1 MAARPVENGMA
12 NGNHRAAR
20 WTNAGWGA
28 ARWLTTLTA
37 MALATGCA
45 SDAWRNNQATGY
57 NGYLND
63 IAQACAPL
71 QIGDKQLSEM
81 IRLNAVNES
90 YNYFVDATSR
100 LYYSQLEPESYRTAI
115 TGFFGA
121 GSTNEQSFQCIFSHL
136 PAGRAASPAR
146 RVIMY

>member
-1 MAARPVENGMA
+1 MA
-12 NGNHRAAR
+12 NGSDRAVR
-20 WTNAGWGA
+20 STNAEKG
-28 ARWLTTLTA
+28 ARWLGTLTA
-37 MALATGCA
+37 IVLATGCA
-45 SDAWRNNQATGY
+45 SDAWRNTQATGF

-100 LYYSQLEPESYRTAI
+100 LYYSQLEPDSYRTAI

-121 GSTNEQSFQCIFSHL
+121 GSTNEQSFQCIFSRL
-136 PAGRAASPAR
+136 PAGRAAAPAR

>member
-1 MAARPVENGMA
+1 MA
-12 NGNHRAAR
+12 NGTDSAAR
-20 WTNAGWGA
+20 RTIAGKGA
-28 ARWLTTLTA
+28 ARWLAPLAA
-37 MALATGCA
+37 MVLATGCA
-45 SDAWRNNQATGY
+45 SDAWRNNQATGF
-57 NGYLND
+57 NSYLND

-100 LYYSQLEPESYRTAI
+100 LYYSQLDPDSYRTAI

-121 GSTNEQSFQCIFSHL
+121 GSTNEQSFQCMFSRL
-136 PAGRAASPAR
+136 PAGRATAPAR
-146 RVIMY
+146 RIITY